1 MKIKYSLLDKL
12 NSLTNKE
19 VDFILYV
26 ARYQDDY
33 GCIRGMYYRDV
44 CENAD
49 MCKTDVLRYVTF
61 PAGARYHYI

>member
-1 MKIKYSLLDKL
+1 MKIKYALLDKL

-33 GCIRGMYYRDV
+33 PWY
-44 CENAD
+44 
-49 MCKTDVLRYVTF
+49 VLS
-61 PAGARYHYI
+61 